1 MHFMYVDKPLHT
13 AKRSA
18 KRLALS
24 ALALALLAAAA
35 MAEGAETG
43 APTYSVRGNP
53 PLCPAAAN
61 NNLYN
66 TKYLGFFTH
75 LVQAQDD
82 WLFRTTYDLR
92 TDFGTTPEGYAKLKA
107 LRDALKKKGIEL
119 VVVYQP
125 TRGLINREK
134 LTDDERKTFNYD
146 LAKKNYLATVEK
158 LRQTGMWVPDFS
170 PLFDENEQ
178 HAYYFKGDHHWTPYG
193 AERTAKITAATLKEI
208 PGFDDIPKHQYE
220 SKRVGL
226 LSKLGTFHKAAAQ
239 LCGNSYATQYVDRFE
254 TAVADS
260 GGGEGGG
267 DDLFGDESQPQ
278 VALVGTSNSGP
289 AYNFAGFLEQ
299 YSGAE
304 ILNNAI
310 SGGGFDSSLLQYL
323 SSQEFHEHPPKI
335 IVWEFATHY
344 DMAQKSFY
352 RQAMPLVDNGC
363 EGQKA
368 LLKNDVKLR
377 NGSTE
382 ILVNGKNQLLDLQG
396 GQHQIDLTFSD
407 PSVKTL
413 QATIWYLN
421 GRRENLKL
429 EQSAAAD
436 TGGRYV
442 FQLRNDPGWAELNM
456 LAMEIHSPEQM
467 PDGLSVKATL
477 CKRPAGGAGTLT
489 AKAAGGTHL

>member
-1 MHFMYVDKPLHT
+1 MTTTT
-13 AKRSA
+13 ATRHW
-18 KRLALS
+18 LAPS
-24 ALALALLAAAA
+24 ALAMALLAASNLSQAA
-35 MAEGAETG
+35 DTG
-43 APTYSVRGNP
+43 VPQYQVKGNA

-61 NNLYN
+61 NGLYN

-107 LRDALKKKGIEL
+107 LRDALHKKGIEL

-125 TRGLINREK
+125 TRGLVNREK
-134 LTDDERKTFNYD
+134 LTPAEKASFNYD
-146 LAKKNYLATVEK
+146 LAKKNYLATIAK
-158 LRQTGMWVPDFS
+158 LRETGMYVPDYS
-170 PLFDENEQ
+170 PLFDENQE

-193 AERTAKITAATLKEI
+193 AERTAKITADTLKDV
-208 PGFDDIPKHQYE
+208 PGFADIPKQQYE

-254 TAVADS
+254 TTVAGS
-260 GGGEGGG
+260 GSGDEGGG
-267 DDLFGDESQPQ
+267 GDLFGDESQPQ

-323 SSQEFHEHPPKI
+323 SSKEFHDHPPKV

-344 DMAQKSFY
+344 DLAQKSFY

-368 LLKNDVKLR
+368 VLQNDVKLH
-377 NGSTE
+377 NGATE
-382 ILVNGKNQLLDLQG
+382 ILVNGKNQLLNLQG
-396 GQHQIDLTFSD
+396 NQYQVDLTFSD

-413 QATIWYLN
+413 KATIWYLN

-442 FQLRNDPGWAELNM
+442 FQLRNDPGWADLNM
-456 LAMEIHSPEQM
+456 LAMEIHSPDEM
-467 PDGLSVKATL
+467 PANLSVKATL
-477 CKRPAGGAGTLT
+477 CKRPSIGAGTLT
-489 AKAAGGTHL
+489 AKAAGGTDS

>member
-1 MHFMYVDKPLHT
+1 MYATPTTRHW
-13 AKRSA
+13 
-18 KRLALS
+18 LAPS
-24 ALALALLAAAA
+24 ALALALLAASAGSQAA
-35 MAEGAETG
+35 TTA
-43 APTYSVRGNP
+43 APQYKVSGNA

-61 NNLYN
+61 NGLYN

-92 TDFGTTPEGYAKLKA
+92 TDFGTTPEGYARLKA
-107 LRDALKKKGIEL
+107 LRDALHKKGIEL

-125 TRGLINREK
+125 TRGLVNREK
-134 LTDDERKTFNYD
+134 LTPAEKAAFNYD
-146 LAKKNYLATVEK
+146 LAKKNYLATIEK
-158 LRQTGMWVPDFS
+158 LRQTGMYVPDYS
-170 PLFDENEQ
+170 PLFDENEE
-178 HAYYFKGDHHWTPYG
+178 HAFYFKGDHHWTPYG
-193 AERTAKITAATLKEI
+193 AERAAKITAETLKDV
-208 PGFDDIPKHQYE
+208 PGFADIPKQQYE

-254 TAVADS
+254 TTVADS
-260 GGGEGGG
+260 GGGEGGGG

-323 SSQEFHEHPPKI
+323 SSQEFHEHPPKVI
-335 IVWEFATHY
+335 IWEFATHY

-368 LLKNDVKLR
+368 VLKNDVKLH
-377 NGSTE
+377 NGATE
-382 ILVNGKNQLLDLQG
+382 ILVKGKNQIMNMQG
-396 GQHQIDLTFSD
+396 THYQIDLTFSD
-407 PSVKTL
+407 P
-413 QATIWYLN
+413 
-421 GRRENLKL
+421 
-429 EQSAAAD
+429 
-436 TGGRYV
+436 
-442 FQLRNDPGWAELNM
+442 
-456 LAMEIHSPEQM
+456 
-467 PDGLSVKATL
+467 
-477 CKRPAGGAGTLT
+477 
-489 AKAAGGTHL
+489 

>member
-1 MHFMYVDKPLHT
+1 MYA
-13 AKRSA
+13 AKLTPRFSKHAALGLAVSA
-18 KRLALS
+18 
-24 ALALALLAAAA
+24 ALLAGAASA
-35 MAEGAETG
+35 ATPQYQ
-43 APTYSVRGNP
+43 APQFQVKGNP
-53 PLCPAAAN
+53 ALCPAAAN
-61 NNLYN
+61 NGLYN

-92 TDFGTTPEGYAKLKA
+92 TDFGTTPEGYAKLKG

-134 LTDDERKTFNYD
+134 LTPAERDAFNYD
-146 LAKKNYLATVEK
+146 LAKKNYLATVDK
-158 LRQTGMWVPDFS
+158 LRQTGMYVPDYS
-170 PLFDENEQ
+170 PLFDEKEE
-178 HAYYFKGDHHWTPYG
+178 HAFYFKGDHHWTPYG
-193 AERTAKITAATLKEI
+193 AERAAKITAETLKEV
-208 PGFDDIPKHQYE
+208 PGFADIPKQQYE

-254 TAVADS
+254 TTAAGSGDG
-260 GGGEGGG
+260 GGGEG
-267 DDLFGDESQPQ
+267 DLFGDESQPQ

-323 SSQEFHEHPPKI
+323 SSKEFHDHPPKI

-363 EGQKA
+363 DGQKA
-368 LLKNDVKLR
+368 VLTNDVKLH
-377 NGSTE
+377 NGATE
-382 ILVNGKNQLLDLQG
+382 VLVNGKNQLLDLRGSNYQV
-396 GQHQIDLTFSD
+396 DLTFSD
-407 PSVKTL
+407 PSVKTMK
-413 QATIWYLN
+413 ATIWYLN

-442 FQLRNDPGWAELNM
+442 FQLRNDPGWAELSM

-467 PDGLSVKATL
+467 PDNLSVKATL
-477 CKRPAGGAGTLT
+477 CKRPTGGAGTLT
-489 AKAAGGTHL
+489 AKAAGGTDS

>member
-1 MHFMYVDKPLHT
+1 MT
-13 AKRSA
+13 ATTTTRHW
-18 KRLALS
+18 LAPS
-24 ALALALLAAAA
+24 ALAMALLAASSLSQAA
-35 MAEGAETG
+35 DEGV
-43 APTYSVRGNP
+43 PQYKVSGNP

-61 NNLYN
+61 NGLYN

-92 TDFGTTPEGYAKLKA
+92 TDFGTSPEGYAKLKG
-107 LRDALKKKGIEL
+107 LRDALHQKGIEL

-125 TRGLINREK
+125 TRGLVNREK
-134 LTDDERKTFNYD
+134 LTPAEKAAFNYD
-146 LAKKNYLATVEK
+146 LAKKNYLATIEK
-158 LRQTGMWVPDFS
+158 LRATGLYVPDYS
-170 PLFDENEQ
+170 PLFDEKEE
-178 HAYYFKGDHHWTPYG
+178 HAFYFKGDHHWTPYG
-193 AERTAKITAATLKEI
+193 AERAAKITAETLKEV
-208 PGFDDIPKHQYE
+208 PGFADIPKQQYE

-254 TAVADS
+254 TTVAGS
-260 GGGEGGG
+260 GDAAGGEG
-267 DDLFGDESQPQ
+267 DLFGDESQPQ

-363 EGQKA
+363 EGQQA
-368 LLKNDVKLR
+368 VLKNDVKLH
-377 NGSTE
+377 NGATE
-382 ILVNGKNQLLDLQG
+382 ILVNGKNQLLNLQG
-396 GQHQIDLTFSD
+396 NQYQVDLTFSD

-413 QATIWYLN
+413 KATIWYLN

-442 FQLRNDPGWAELNM
+442 FQLRNDPGWADLNM

-467 PDGLSVKATL
+467 PDNLSVKATL
-477 CKRPAGGAGTLT
+477 CKRPNLGGGTLT
-489 AKAAGGTHL
+489 AKAAGGTDS

>member
-1 MHFMYVDKPLHT
+1 MT
-13 AKRSA
+13 ATTPTRQW
-18 KRLALS
+18 LAPS
-24 ALALALLAAAA
+24 ALAMALLAASSISQAA
-35 MAEGAETG
+35 DTG
-43 APTYSVRGNP
+43 APQYQVKGNP

-61 NNLYN
+61 NSLYN

-92 TDFGTTPEGYAKLKA
+92 TDFGTTPEGYAKLKG

-134 LTDDERKTFNYD
+134 LTPAEKASFNYD
-146 LAKKNYLATVEK
+146 LAKKNYLATIAK
-158 LRQTGMWVPDFS
+158 LRDTGMYVPDYS
-170 PLFDENEQ
+170 PLFDEKQE
-178 HAYYFKGDHHWTPYG
+178 HAFYFKGDHHWTPYG
-193 AERTAKITAATLKEI
+193 AERAAKITAQTLKDV
-208 PGFDDIPKHQYE
+208 PGFADIPKQQYE

-254 TAVADS
+254 TTVAGS
-260 GGGEGGG
+260 GEDGG
-267 DDLFGDESQPQ
+267 DLFGDESQPQ

-335 IVWEFATHY
+335 IIWEFATHY

-363 EGQKA
+363 KGQKA
-368 LLKNDVKLR
+368 VLTNDVKLH
-377 NGSTE
+377 NGATE
-382 ILVNGKNQLLDLQG
+382 VLVNGKNQLLNLQG
-396 GQHQIDLTFSD
+396 NQYQVDLTFSD

-413 QATIWYLN
+413 KATIWYLN

-442 FQLRNDPGWAELNM
+442 FQLRNDPGWADLNM
-456 LAMEIHSPEQM
+456 LAMEIHSPDEM
-467 PDGLSVKATL
+467 PANLSVKATL
-477 CKRPAGGAGTLT
+477 CKRPAIGAGTLT
-489 AKAAGGTHL
+489 AKAAGGTRS

>member
-1 MHFMYVDKPLHT
+1 MY
-13 AKRSA
+13 ARSRSS
-18 KRLALS
+18 KGSALS
-24 ALALALLAAAA
+24 IAVSAALLLASGLTHAATAPAA
-35 MAEGAETG
+35 
-43 APTYSVRGNP
+43 PQFQVKGNP
-53 PLCPAAAN
+53 ALCPTAAN
-61 NNLYN
+61 NGVYN

-92 TDFGTTPEGYAKLKA
+92 TDFGTTPEGYAKLKG

-134 LTDDERKTFNYD
+134 LTPAEKAAFNYD

-158 LRQTGMWVPDFS
+158 LRQTGMYVPDYS
-170 PLFDENEQ
+170 PLFDENEA
-178 HAYYFKGDHHWTPYG
+178 HAFYFKGDHHWTPYG
-193 AERTAKITAATLKEI
+193 AKRTAKITAQTLKDI
-208 PGFDDIPKHQYE
+208 PGFADIPKQQYE

-254 TAVADS
+254 TTVAGS
-260 GGGEGGG
+260 GDTSEGSG
-267 DDLFGDESQPQ
+267 DLFGDESQPE

-323 SSQEFHEHPPKI
+323 SSKEFHDHPPKI

-368 LLKNDVKLR
+368 VLTNDVKLH
-377 NGSTE
+377 NGATE
-382 ILVNGKNQLLDLQG
+382 ILVNGKNQLLNLQG
-396 GQHQIDLTFSD
+396 NQYQVDLTFSD

-413 QATIWYLN
+413 KATIWYLN

-442 FQLRNDPGWAELNM
+442 FQLRNDPGWADLNM

-467 PDGLSVKATL
+467 PDNLSVKATL

-489 AKAAGGTHL
+489 ANAAGGTDS